1 MMSGIDVKRRSL
13 GSTGVVSLLDVGFA
27 WKHDNIFLLYRTAQ
41 IFFENI
47 HTFRCKLLSLI
58 GNLMLLFGFGLID

>member
-1 MMSGIDVKRRSL
+1 MSGIDVKRRSL

-27 WKHDNIFLLYRTAQ
+27 WKHDNIFLE

-47 HTFRCKLLSLI
+47 HTFRCKLLTII
-58 GNLMLLFGFGLID
+58 GNLMLLFGFGLMD